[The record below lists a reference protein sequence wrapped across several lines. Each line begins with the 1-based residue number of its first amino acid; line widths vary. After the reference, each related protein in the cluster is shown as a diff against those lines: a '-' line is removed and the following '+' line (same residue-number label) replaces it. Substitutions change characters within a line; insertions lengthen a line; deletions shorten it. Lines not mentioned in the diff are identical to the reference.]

1 MNRCAENCKGNLVG
15 ASEDGY
21 MVRLSADLLLY
32 GNGSK
37 RIERDLTAA
46 GCKSM
51 IQDGMNAALVDNI
64 YPFISRLTD
73 DDH

>member
-21 MVRLSADLLLY
+21 MVRLLADLCSTAMVVSGL
-32 GNGSK
+32 NG
-37 RIERDLTAA
+37 DLTAA

-51 IQDGMNAALVDNI
+51 IQDGMNAALVI
-64 YPFISRLTD
+64 TCISYFQVN
-73 DDH
+73 